1 MNIANEM
8 GYEVTDKVER
18 LIKQYSNTNENRRS
32 TLLNTLS
39 KQMNY
44 FIKFFSSNKEALIDG
59 LTAWQLLNQF
69 KLANPDSNLDPSII
83 YSNCGIY
90 KFEQI
95 DGLSYCTIKH
105 PDDCNVKFNNSFIY
119 VTPVFYYSENDYVV
133 NFLITD
139 NNEQPINHGLTVEVI
154 VPSCSTELLTC
165 IIESFDKLITYVE
178 KRKFYYNFKS
188 VKHEL
193 NDNIK
198 EIESHLK

>member
-1 MNIANEM
+1 MD
-8 GYEVTDKVER
+8 YEITDKVSN
-18 LIKQYSNTNENRRS
+18 LIKQYSNVEENRRS

-69 KLANPDSNLDPSII
+69 KLANPDSNLDPSVI

-95 DGLSYCTIKH
+95 DGLSYCIINK
-105 PDDCNVKFNNSFIY
+105 PDDCTVKFNNSFIY
-119 VTPVFYYSENDYVV
+119 VKPVFYYGENDYVIK
-133 NFLITD
+133 FLITD
-139 NNEQPINHGLTVEVI
+139 NNGQALNDGLTVEVI
-154 VPSCSTELLTC
+154 APSCSTQLLTC

-178 KRKFYYNFKS
+178 QRKFYYNFKS
-188 VKHEL
+188 VKDEL
-193 NDNIK
+193 NKNLK
-198 EIESHLK
+198 EIESSI